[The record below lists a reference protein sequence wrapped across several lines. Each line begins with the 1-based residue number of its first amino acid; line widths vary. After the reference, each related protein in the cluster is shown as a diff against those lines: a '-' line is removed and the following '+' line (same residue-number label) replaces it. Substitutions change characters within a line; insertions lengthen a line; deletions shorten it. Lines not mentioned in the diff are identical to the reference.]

1 MAASPLPSSMRAL
14 FQPDPKVQRLTLK
27 TFPLPIPDPSTDEHL
42 IRVHAVVPCAG
53 EMLWPENTEDLGP
66 KGGKERIPCY
76 DVAGTVVTA
85 PVDGSP
91 FPPGAEVYARTEFA
105 RTGMAREYAI
115 VTTAELGLRPKNL
128 EWDESAAVALSA
140 LTAWQA
146 LFDKG
151 GLKAEKGAAK
161 GKRVLVTAAS
171 GGAGSWIVQLAR
183 WAGAEVVGTCGPD
196 NTSFVKSLGADVAI
210 NYRQVSLKD
219 WVSEDAGRKFD
230 LIVDCVGR
238 KTLEEAWWTVKTG
251 GTVVSI
257 YEPPEEKKPKELEV
271 EGVKNIY
278 FIVEANG
285 SQLKKITELV
295 EAGVCKPV
303 VDSVWPFE
311 KFEEAFAR
319 LDGGHARG
327 KVVIDFQ
334 VDK

>member
-1 MAASPLPSSMRAL
+1 M
-14 FQPDPKVQRLTLK
+14 
-27 TFPLPIPDPSTDEHL
+27 
-42 IRVHAVVPCAG
+42 HAVAPCAG
-53 EMLWPENTEDLGP
+53 EMLWPENAENTDT
-66 KGGKERIPCY
+66 KRKEPIPCY

-85 PVDGSP
+85 PTGSP
-91 FPPGAEVYARTEFA
+91 FQTGTEVYARTEFA
-105 RTGMAREYAI
+105 RTGMAREYAT
-115 VTTAELGLRPKNL
+115 VTTAELGVRPRNL
-128 EWDESAAVALSA
+128 GWAESAAVALSA

-146 LFDKG
+146 LFVRG

-196 NTSFVKSLGADVAI
+196 NVSFVESLGVDVAI

-219 WVSEDAGRKFD
+219 WAGEVAERKFD
-230 LIVDCVGR
+230 LVVDCVGR
-238 KTLEEAWWTVKTG
+238 KTLEEAWWTVKSG
-251 GTVVSI
+251 GTLLSI
-257 YEPPEEKKPKELEV
+257 YEPPEEKKPKDLEV
-271 EGVKNIY
+271 EGVKNLF

-285 SQLKKITELV
+285 SQLKNITELV

-303 VDSVWPFE
+303 VDSVWPLE

-327 KVVIDFQ
+327 KVVIDFE

>member
-1 MAASPLPSSMRAL
+1 MATSPLPSSMRAL
-14 FQPDPKVQRLTLK
+14 FQLNRNIQRLTLK
-27 TFPLPIPDPSTDEHL
+27 TCSLPVPDLSANEHL
-42 IRVHAVVPCAG
+42 IRVHAVAPCAG
-53 EMLWPENTEDLGP
+53 EMLWPENAENTDT
-66 KGGKERIPCY
+66 KRKEPIPCY

-85 PVDGSP
+85 PTGSP
-91 FPPGAEVYARTEFA
+91 FQPGAEVYARTEFA
-105 RTGMAREYAI
+105 RTGMAREYATI
-115 VTTAELGLRPKNL
+115 TTAELGVRPRNL
-128 EWDESAAVALSA
+128 GWAESAAVALSA

-146 LFDKG
+146 LFVRG

-196 NTSFVKSLGADVAI
+196 NVSFVESLGVDVAI

-219 WVSEDAGRKFD
+219 WIGEVAERKFD
-230 LIVDCVGR
+230 LVVDCVGR
-238 KTLEEAWWTVKTG
+238 KTLEEAWWTVKSG
-251 GTVVSI
+251 GTLLSI
-257 YEPPEEKKPKELEV
+257 YEPPEEKRPKDLEV
-271 EGVKNIY
+271 ENVKNLF

-285 SQLKKITELV
+285 SQLKNITELV

-303 VDSVWPFE
+303 VDSVWPLE

-327 KVVIDFQ
+327 KVVIDFE